1 MLKHQ
6 RLSKAAPEIWLQFF
20 CFVEE
25 IKLFFSQFQA
35 KVAFL
40 GKSVYNKE
48 NLENCRKKVQN
59 RTNTVKLCFE
69 RKSLCQSA
77 GY

>member
-25 IKLFFSQFQA
+25 IKLFFSSFKQRWLF
-35 KVAFL
+35 
-40 GKSVYNKE
+40 
-48 NLENCRKKVQN
+48 
-59 RTNTVKLCFE
+59 
-69 RKSLCQSA
+69 
-77 GY
+77 